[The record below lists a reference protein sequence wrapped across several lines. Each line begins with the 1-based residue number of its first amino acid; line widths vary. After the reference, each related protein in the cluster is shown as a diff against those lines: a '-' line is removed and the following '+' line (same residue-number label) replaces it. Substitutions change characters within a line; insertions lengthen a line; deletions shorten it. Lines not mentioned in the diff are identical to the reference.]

1 MVSLHRSL
9 MYPSPE
15 PGKYAHLTLMRTR
28 LFIDYFHLGRFF
40 HGDEPVSGT
49 IRLGRRNLYI
59 LPTRSGLFFAVVLI
73 LMLIGSI
80 NYNNSLGY
88 LLCFLL
94 GSLAIVSILHT
105 YKNLYRLEIAI
116 DESKPVFCKQIMQ
129 IPLKIDNIHG
139 PARLA
144 LHFNFNTGETLAI
157 HDIAAT
163 TSANIILKYTTHQRG
178 KLKLGSLRISSRFPL
193 GLFQTWA
200 ILNFSHTLLVYPQP
214 ADNDQPASAQPQMVT
229 DRGKQGVGDEDFNG
243 LRNYLPGDSLHHIH
257 WKALAKRQ
265 GLLSKQFGAES
276 RPQWWFD
283 WRNLT
288 ALDTEARLS
297 QLTRWIIDAQ
307 KNSLTYGLWIP
318 GAEVA
323 PANDPQ
329 HQHHC
334 LRLLAEFRQTE
345 FTLPGSAPNE

>member
-1 MVSLHRSL
+1 
-9 MYPSPE
+9 
-15 PGKYAHLTLMRTR
+15 MRTR
-28 LFIDYFHLGRFF
+28 VFIDYFHLGRFL
-40 HGDEPVSGT
+40 HGDEPVSGA
-49 IRLGRRNLYI
+49 IFLGRHNIYI

-73 LMLIGSI
+73 LMLVGSI

-105 YKNLYRLEIAI
+105 YKNLYRLKITLGKI
-116 DESKPVFCKQIMQ
+116 KPVFCKQMLP
-129 IPLKIDNIHG
+129 IPLIIDNSHG
-139 PARLA
+139 PMRLA
-144 LHFNFNTGETLAI
+144 LHFNFNAGETLAV
-157 HDIAAT
+157 HDIAAN
-163 TSANIILKYTTHQRG
+163 TSSNIILKYTAHQRG
-178 KLKLGSLRISSRFPL
+178 RLKLGSLRISSRFPL

-200 ILNFSHTLLVYPQP
+200 ILNFSRTLLVYPQP
-214 ADNDQPASAQPQMVT
+214 ANNDQPASEQPQAGT
-229 DRGKQGVGDEDFNG
+229 DQGNQGAGDEDFTG

-257 WKALAKRQ
+257 WKALAKKQ
-265 GLLSKQFGAES
+265 GLLSKQFGAEN
-276 RPQWWFD
+276 RPQLWFD

-288 ALDTEARLS
+288 ALNTEARLS

-307 KNSLTYGLWIP
+307 RSGLTYGLWIP

-323 PANDPQ
+323 PANNSQ

-345 FTLPGSAPNE
+345 FTLSGSAPHE